1 MPDDHILATQ
11 SASMRVEQAVSPHS
25 LSGLEAV
32 FAYSQLG
39 IALLDADGR
48 IVRANATLTTLLGI
62 DLGSPIGH
70 EAGVWVEDDDRGKF
84 EGALQA
90 LRSGEMPRMRLTV
103 KCRKADGRSLW
114 VAVGMNAYEE
124 NAESRGIVLELQDVS
139 DWRRSEDE
147 LNWVQMQLLQNEKMA
162 SIGQLAAG
170 VAHEINNPL
179 GYVYSNLGTLTNYVG
194 DLLQITASFEQA
206 AGAESAN
213 DAMRDAWQQIKE
225 RIDIE
230 YLREDV
236 LALVSESQQGMQRVK
251 KIVQDLKEFSHAD
264 AQELRTQADLHSAL
278 DSTLN
283 IVQNEIKYKA
293 RIEKHYGKLPMVE
306 CVVSQIN
313 QVFLNVLINAGQA
326 ISDNGVIR
334 IATGI
339 DGDHVW
345 VDISDDGDGIDPE
358 NLKRIF
364 DPFFTTKPV
373 GVGTGLGLSLS
384 YSIMQKH
391 HGRIEVE
398 STVGE
403 GTRFRIRLPIKA
415 D

>member
-1 MPDDHILATQ
+1 M
-11 SASMRVEQAVSPHS
+11 
-25 LSGLEAV
+25 SGAEAA
-32 FAYSQLG
+32 FAHSQLG
-39 IALLDADGR
+39 IALLAADGR
-48 IVRANATLTTLLGI
+48 IVRANASLTTLLGI
-62 DLGSPIGH
+62 EIGSPIGH
-70 EAGVWVEDDDRGKF
+70 EAGVWVEDDDRAKF
-84 EGALQA
+84 EAALLA
-90 LRSGEMPRMRLTV
+90 LRKGEMPRTRLTV
-103 KCRKADGRSLW
+103 KCRKADGSSLW
-114 VAVGMNAYEE
+114 VAVGMSAYDE
-124 NAESRGIVLELQDVS
+124 AAGSRGIVLELQDVS

-147 LNWVQMQLLQNEKMA
+147 LSWVQTHLLQNEKMA

-179 GYVYSNLGTLTNYVG
+179 GYVYSNLGTLKNYVG
-194 DLLQITASFEQA
+194 DLLQITALFEQA

-213 DAMRDAWQQIKE
+213 DALREAWQQASEK
-225 RIDIE
+225 IDVE
-230 YLREDV
+230 YLRDDV
-236 LALVSESQQGMQRVK
+236 LALVSESQQGVQRVK

-264 AQELRTQADLHSAL
+264 AQELRAQADLHAGL

-293 RIEKHYGKLPMVE
+293 RIEKNYGKLPMVE
-306 CVVSQIN
+306 CVLSQIN
-313 QVFLNVLINAGQA
+313 QVFMNVLINAGQA

-334 IATGI
+334 IASGI

-345 VDISDDGDGIDPE
+345 VDISDDGNGIEPG

>member
-1 MPDDHILATQ
+1 M
-11 SASMRVEQAVSPHS
+11 PHS
-25 LSGLEAV
+25 SNGAEAA
-32 FAYSQLG
+32 FAQSQLG
-39 IALLDADGR
+39 VALLDADGR
-48 IVRANATLTTLLGI
+48 IVRANASLTTLLGI
-62 DLGSPIGH
+62 DVGSPIGH

-84 EGALQA
+84 EAGLQA
-90 LRSGEMPRMRLTV
+90 LRKGETPRVRMTV
-103 KCRKADGRSLW
+103 KCRKADGASLW
-114 VAVGMNAYEE
+114 VAVGMNAYD
-124 NAESRGIVLELQDVS
+124 AAAGSRGIVLELQDVS

-147 LNWVQMQLLQNEKMA
+147 LTWVQTHLLQNEKMA

-179 GYVYSNLGTLTNYVG
+179 GYVYSNLGTLKNYVR
-194 DLLQITASFEQA
+194 DLLHIAASFEQA
-206 AGAESAN
+206 AQAGSAN
-213 DAMRDAWQQIKE
+213 DVLRDAWHEVSEK
-225 RIDIE
+225 IDVP
-230 YLREDV
+230 YLRDDV
-236 LALVSESQQGMQRVK
+236 VALVSESQQGIERVK
-251 KIVQDLKEFSHAD
+251 KIVQDLKEFSHPD
-264 AQELRTQADLHSAL
+264 AQELREQADLHAGL

-293 RIEKHYGKLPMVE
+293 RIEKDYGELPLVE
-306 CVVSQIN
+306 CVLSQIN
-313 QVFLNVLINAGQA
+313 QVFMNILINAGQA

-334 IATGI
+334 IASGV

-345 VDISDDGDGIDPE
+345 VDISDTGGGIAPE

-403 GTRFRIRLPIKA
+403 GTRFRLRLPIKA

>member
-1 MPDDHILATQ
+1 MSDDRIATR
-11 SASMRVEQAVSPHS
+11 ASSTPVEKPASS
-25 LSGLEAV
+25 DLSSGAEAA
-32 FAYSQLG
+32 FTHAQLG

-48 IVRANATLTTLLGI
+48 IVRANASLTTLLGI
-62 DLGSPIGH
+62 DVGSPIGH
-70 EAGVWVEDDDRGKF
+70 QAGVWVEDDDREKF
-84 EGALQA
+84 EAALQT
-90 LRSGEMPRMRLTV
+90 LRKGETARMRLTV
-103 KCRKADGRSLW
+103 KCRKADGGQLW
-114 VAVGMNAYEE
+114 VAVGMNSYDDA
-124 NAESRGIVLELQDVS
+124 AGGRGIVLELQDVS

-147 LNWVQMQLLQNEKMA
+147 LNWVQTHMLQTEKMA

-179 GYVYSNLGTLTNYVG
+179 GYVYANLGTLKNYIG
-194 DLLQITASFEQA
+194 ELLQITASFEQA
-206 AGAESAN
+206 GGTEATIDSLRE
-213 DAMRDAWQQIKE
+213 AWRQATEK
-225 RIDIE
+225 IDVE

-236 LALVSESQQGMQRVK
+236 LALVAETQQGMQRVK
-251 KIVQDLKEFSHAD
+251 KIVQDLKEFSHAN
-264 AQELRTQADLHSAL
+264 AQELRVEADLHAGL

-293 RIEKHYGKLPMVE
+293 RIEKAYGELPMVE
-306 CVVSQIN
+306 CVMSQIN
-313 QVFLNVLINAGQA
+313 QVFMNVLINAGHA

-334 IATGI
+334 IASGV

-345 VDISDDGDGIDPE
+345 VDISDDGGGIEPE

-391 HGRIEVE
+391 NGRIEVE
-398 STVGE
+398 STVGK
-403 GTRFRIRLPIKA
+403 GTRFRIRLPIEA